1 MRVIEKTE
9 DEEIIEIRPKY
20 KKKII
25 PVSKSNEQGE
35 EQEQA
40 SGEIT
45 TEIPKELENIS
56 NSGNTSK
63 PVNRIYY
70 ISKTLN
76 ENNIYFV
83 IQKFDVKS
91 KELVGKFKHNLI
103 FRRL

>member
-1 MRVIEKTE
+1 METMRVIEKTE

-25 PVSKSNEQGE
+25 PVTKSNEQGE

-40 SGEIT
+40 SGEIA
-45 TEIPKELENIS
+45 TEIPKELEDVS
-56 NSGNTSK
+56 SSGNITK

-91 KELVGKFKHNLI
+91 KELVGKFNHNRN
-103 FRRL
+103 F